1 MTANINYYTPIRNW
15 HRHFRTEVTSMKG
28 IVTVLGKDSVGI
40 LTKICAFM
48 SERNVSVMDIAQ
60 TIVDG
65 YFIMMMI
72 VDLSAASEPLVTMSS
87 GLETLGLDIGVI
99 ARIQHEDIFNTM
111 HRI

>member
-1 MTANINYYTPIRNW
+1 
-15 HRHFRTEVTSMKG
+15 MKG

-48 SERNVSVMDIAQ
+48 SERNISVMDIAQ
-60 TIVDG
+60 TIVDD

-72 VDLSAASEPLVTMSS
+72 VNLSASLEPLVSMAAELEAL
-87 GLETLGLDIGVI
+87 GLEIGVI
-99 ARIQHEDIFNTM
+99 ARIQHEDIFNAM